1 MTPRKLESP
10 APRQRAA
17 WRPPAALLV
26 FGACA
31 AGVGLLLRGPL
42 AAGAA
47 EESDALQA
55 APVVDSRS
63 VNDVALGRRVL
74 AYGRIATTTDAPHGR
89 VAFVRQQYQGT
100 DKTAS
105 NQRRA
110 RWSELAR
117 HTPALQLDVDGRM
130 MSIAAGEYELDSPPH
145 ERAPEGGPVA
155 STVHFDVGLVDLS
168 TQRVRGFAA
177 GDAITVDGTVTAG
190 ANGASAGAANGA
202 RALQAQRLFSGN
214 VAAYRESRADV
225 GTLRLTGTIFTALG
239 LALLAL
245 GGVLLR
251 RALRTPPATPGAPS

>member
-1 MTPRKLESP
+1 MRRTGWWHLFVNSIR
-10 APRQRAA
+10 APTRLHRI
-17 WRPPAALLV
+17 
-26 FGACA
+26 
-31 AGVGLLLRGPL
+31 RGGR
-42 AAGAA
+42 AGANW
-47 EESDALQA
+47 
-55 APVVDSRS
+55 R
-63 VNDVALGRRVL
+63 
-74 AYGRIATTTDAPHGR
+74 
-89 VAFVRQQYQGT
+89 GT
-100 DKTAS
+100 
-105 NQRRA
+105 RLR
-110 RWSELAR
+110 
-117 HTPALQLDVDGRM
+117 
-130 MSIAAGEYELDSPPH
+130 GEYELEAPPH